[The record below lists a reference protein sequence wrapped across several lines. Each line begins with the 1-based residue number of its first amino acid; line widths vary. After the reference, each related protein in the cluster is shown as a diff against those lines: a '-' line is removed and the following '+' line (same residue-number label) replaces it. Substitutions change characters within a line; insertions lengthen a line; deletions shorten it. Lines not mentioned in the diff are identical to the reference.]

1 MNYLFTTLFSMA
13 LITQALV
20 NQSVSAAE
28 KSFPY
33 KIVHSTGFQP
43 EGFTIGKGTT
53 AYSGALNGTIYKL
66 DLRTGEGEILVDGEV
81 QQDPPNPDVVNILG
95 MRVDSRTNY
104 LFVAGGL
111 TGKAFVYDADSGSL
125 IAEYQLANENE
136 SMINDL
142 TITDDAVYL
151 TDSSNN
157 YFYRLPLDPKGG
169 LPLDPDA
176 ATAIPLTGDFE
187 LGDVTECCA
196 ANGIVAT
203 ANGKTLIIGHS
214 NAALLYR
221 VDPITGEA
229 DKISADVVEFPDGLV
244 LVNRVLYI
252 ISPTNQVQVMQLDKS
267 LLTGETVD
275 VITDPALDGPS
286 SGANL
291 DSSFY
296 VVNSRWDVTP
306 ESTTEYW
313 ITKLDMQRKQD

>member
-1 MNYLFTTLFSMA
+1 MNYLFTTLASMVFITLA
-13 LITQALV
+13 LE
-20 NQSVSAAE
+20 NQLVSAAE
-28 KSFPY
+28 KSFPH
-33 KIVHSTGFQP
+33 KIIHPTGFQP

-66 DLRTGEGEILVDGEV
+66 DLRTGDGEILVEGKL
-81 QQDPPNPDVVNILG
+81 QQDPPSPDVANILG

-111 TGKAFVYDADSGSL
+111 TGKAFVYDAGSGSL

-142 TITDDAVYL
+142 TITHDAVYL

-169 LPLDPDA
+169 LPLDPGA
-176 ATAIPLTGDFE
+176 ATAIPFTGDFE

-203 ANGKTLIIGHS
+203 SNGKTLVIGHS

-229 DKISADVVEFPDGLV
+229 DEISADVVKFPDGLV
-244 LVNRVLYI
+244 LINRTLYI
-252 ISPTNQVQVMQLDKS
+252 ISPTNQVQVIQLDEN
-267 LLTGETVD
+267 LLTGETVG
-275 VITDPALDGPS
+275 VITGPTLDGPA

-291 DSSFY
+291 NNSFY

-306 ESTTEYW
+306 QSTTEYW
-313 ITKLDMQRKQD
+313 ITKLDMHR